1 MLGSKE
7 NSHPS
12 FFFFHYKYSYSNIRN
27 NQYTILQNY
36 LHYTVHTSYYWSKSW
51 WKKVPNCIKT
61 QKQIWETCYML
72 WEPFKVTVPSC
83 MAVGYVEKNCQ
94 RCTQICQLP
103 FIYYIQLLA
112 TALWTNLESV
122 CNSAINILSPECCY
136 FCIGNGAMN
145 AQRYWQRHNEPSLM
159 LATAQ
164 RTLLHIG
171 NDAIRTST
179 ILATVLWT
187 LRNVACSDVGTSGA
201 LQRE

>member
-1 MLGSKE
+1 M
-7 NSHPS
+7 
-12 FFFFHYKYSYSNIRN
+12 
-27 NQYTILQNY
+27 
-36 LHYTVHTSYYWSKSW
+36 
-51 WKKVPNCIKT
+51 PNCIKT
-61 QKQIWETCYML
+61 QKQIWETCTCCESPLKLQCHLVWLLAMC
-72 WEPFKVTVPSC
+72 K
-83 MAVGYVEKNCQ
+83 KNCQ

-122 CNSAINILSPECCY
+122 CNSAMNILSPECCY

-145 AQRYWQRHNEPSLM
+145 SQRYWQRHNEPSLM

-179 ILATVLWT
+179 ILSTVLWT
-187 LRNVACSDVGTSGA
+187 LRNGACSDVGTSGA